1 MPVGILSKAWTVGD
15 HILFPAFQV
24 ILTMV
29 VLLILRTGHTD
40 TAYAK
45 QEGHPVLRF
54 FPISSLTA
62 PYTYHWPVKLTA
74 ALLKDVK
81 NDTRHTP
88 PKTTGRETASALAGE
103 GLGLLG
109 CHLPGLR
116 TESASN
122 FFFLKENCL
131 RNTCLL
137 RNITIRILNINIV
150 IVYNLMAQVPLN

>member
-1 MPVGILSKAWTVGD
+1 MRPVEILGKAWTVGN

-24 ILTMV
+24 ILTLV
-29 VLLILRTGHTD
+29 VLPNPRSGHTD

-45 QEGHPVLRF
+45 QEGNPVLRF
-54 FPISSLTA
+54 FPISSVTA
-62 PYTYHWPVKLTA
+62 PYTYHWPVKLTP

-109 CHLPGLR
+109 CHLPGLWA
-116 TESASN
+116 ESAPNFS
-122 FFFLKENCL
+122 FFF
-131 RNTCLL
+131 
-137 RNITIRILNINIV
+137 
-150 IVYNLMAQVPLN
+150 